1 MWFTQTGFGTI
12 SKVFGII
19 FALIRGFAW
28 HFSWHYLPQSFWSKH
43 LWQRS
48 GQFAHVSTA
57 FLRVAPS
64 IWASLNQTFLYM
76 LFSRPPIELRAAKK
90 QQIKQNRTKQSR
102 PTNQPTNQPQ
112 HKYPGSHYMKHHQ
125 KDKSIK
131 LNDPSASPSCSS
143 INRLGLLSILPTP
156 HAPTKSKLNPSKLNA
171 SISSSRLIP
180 YQAHSKLST
189 PNVHWNIN
197 NNIDLRGR
205 GGNSI
210 FYARSLGTQNKE
222 KSGVWSA
229 VMGFGCARLRAS
241 L

>member
-1 MWFTQTGFGTI
+1 MTKIGAVCTCFNSFLAGC
-12 SKVFGII
+12 
-19 FALIRGFAW
+19 ALNLGFAQPN
-28 HFSWHYLPQSFWSKH
+28 FSIH
-43 LWQRS
+43 
-48 GQFAHVSTA
+48 A
-57 FLRVAPS
+57 FLQA
-64 IWASLNQTFLYM
+64 AY
-76 LFSRPPIELRAAKK
+76 RAESCKEATNK
-90 QQIKQNRTKQSR
+90 TKQDKTKQ
-102 PTNQPTNQPQ
+102 TNQPTNQPTLGPQ

-143 INRLGLLSILPTP
+143 INRFGLLSILPTP

>member
-1 MWFTQTGFGTI
+1 MTKIGAVCTCFNSFLAGC
-12 SKVFGII
+12 
-19 FALIRGFAW
+19 ALNLGFAQPN
-28 HFSWHYLPQSFWSKH
+28 FSIH
-43 LWQRS
+43 
-48 GQFAHVSTA
+48 A
-57 FLRVAPS
+57 FLQA
-64 IWASLNQTFLYM
+64 AY
-76 LFSRPPIELRAAKK
+76 RAESCKEATNK
-90 QQIKQNRTKQSR
+90 TKQDKTKQ
-102 PTNQPTNQPQ
+102 TNQPTNQPQ

-143 INRLGLLSILPTP
+143 INRFGLLSILPTP

-229 VMGFGCARLRAS
+229 VMGFGYARLRAS